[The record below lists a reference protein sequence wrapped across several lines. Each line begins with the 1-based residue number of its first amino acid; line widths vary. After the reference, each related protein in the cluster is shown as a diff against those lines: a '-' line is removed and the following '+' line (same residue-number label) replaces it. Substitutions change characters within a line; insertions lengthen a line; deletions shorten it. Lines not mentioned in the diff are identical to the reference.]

1 MRSEDRVATGVDADP
16 TPNPVAPTP
25 LEGRRRLRAAFAAVP
40 RRHGAWRGRLTEEAR
55 VPWLGLGLG
64 CAIPNPE
71 PNLTLTLTLT
81 LTLILP
87 LPLSLPLSLP
97 LPLPLTLTL
106 TRRRVSPALPRCEK
120 MRLCSD
126 RAPSAMG

>member
-1 MRSEDRVATGVDADP
+1 MRSEGRVATGVDADP

-40 RRHGAWRGRLTEEAR
+40 RQRGAWRGRRTEEAR

-87 LPLSLPLSLP
+87 LSLP

-106 TRRRVSPALPRCEK
+106 TRRRVSP
-120 MRLCSD
+120 
-126 RAPSAMG
+126 G

>member
-40 RRHGAWRGRLTEEAR
+40 RQRGAWRGRRTEEAR

-64 CAIPNPE
+64 CAIPNPDPDPD
-71 PNLTLTLTLT
+71 PNPNPNPNQEARVTGVA
-81 LTLILP
+81 
-87 LPLSLPLSLP
+87 SL
-97 LPLPLTLTL
+97 
-106 TRRRVSPALPRCEK
+106 
-120 MRLCSD
+120 
-126 RAPSAMG
+126 

>member
-1 MRSEDRVATGVDADP
+1 MA
-16 TPNPVAPTP
+16 
-25 LEGRRRLRAAFAAVP
+25 
-40 RRHGAWRGRLTEEAR
+40 
-55 VPWLGLGLG
+55 
-64 CAIPNPE
+64 
-71 PNLTLTLTLT
+71 TLTLNLA

-87 LPLSLPLSLP
+87 LPLP
-97 LPLPLTLTL
+97 LPLTL